1 MSDVSGCI
9 MASCRNIMCKSIDTK
24 ALPFFLREREEPGN
38 KATLN
43 SQLMGASLDAVWTK
57 SLNMNTED
65 NE

>member
-1 MSDVSGCI
+1 MPQYHVQI
-9 MASCRNIMCKSIDTK
+9 NRYQ
-24 ALPFFLREREEPGN
+24 ALPFFFFFFLRERGEPGN